1 MHRATR
7 EMSNNYLHSAI
18 TQEII
23 GKAMKIH
30 ASLGPGLLESA
41 YERCLE
47 YELVKSGFDV
57 KSQVLLPLKYE
68 ELEIQQAY
76 RLDLLVEQKVVVEVK
91 AVEQIIDKHE
101 AQLLT
106 YLRLTG
112 CQVGLIINFYE
123 KKLKDGLKRFV
134 L

>member
-1 MHRATR
+1 
-7 EMSNNYLHSAI
+7 
-18 TQEII
+18 
-23 GKAMKIH
+23 MKVH
-30 ASLGPGLLESA
+30 AALGPGLLESA

-47 YELVKSGFDV
+47 YELVKSGLDV
-57 KSQVLLPLKYE
+57 KSQLLLPLKYE

-76 RLDLLVEQKVVVEVK
+76 RLDLLVEEKVVVEIK

-101 AQLLT
+101 AQILT

-112 CQVGLIINFYE
+112 CKVGLIINFYE
-123 KKLKDGLKRFV
+123 RRLKDGLKRFV